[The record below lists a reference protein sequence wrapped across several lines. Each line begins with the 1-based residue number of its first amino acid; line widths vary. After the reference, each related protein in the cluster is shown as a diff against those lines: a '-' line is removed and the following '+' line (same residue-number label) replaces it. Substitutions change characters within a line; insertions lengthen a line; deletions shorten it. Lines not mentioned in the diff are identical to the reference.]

1 MPLARLWRRMHDAIE
16 QAEEDARQDAE
27 RWILSTWAV
36 ANATHDALRFGDELP
51 PTRKEHEERKRA
63 EKSGKDPPI
72 NWKEVEQTR
81 EQMLESRKLL
91 SYGLQS
97 PAHFAEYLGASG
109 VLDEPEE
116 SFEDYKARI
125 DEVDKVSSKKD
136 DAKAAEERL
145 VSMLEAY
152 VGDANAESEN

>member
-1 MPLARLWRRMHDAIE
+1 MASVKRVADQRE
-16 QAEEDARQDAE
+16 AEEQKNNE
-27 RWILSTWAV
+27 RWVLEQWTA
-36 ANATHDALRFGDELP
+36 ANATFHALRYGDELP

-63 EKSGKDPPI
+63 EKNGKDPPI
-72 NWKEVEQTR
+72 NWKEVEQAR
-81 EQMLESRKLL
+81 EQMLDSKNRFL
-91 SYGLQS
+91 YALQG
-97 PAHFAEYLGASG
+97 PQFFASWIGASG
-109 VLDEPEE
+109 VMEEPEE
-116 SFEDYKARI
+116 DYETWKSKM